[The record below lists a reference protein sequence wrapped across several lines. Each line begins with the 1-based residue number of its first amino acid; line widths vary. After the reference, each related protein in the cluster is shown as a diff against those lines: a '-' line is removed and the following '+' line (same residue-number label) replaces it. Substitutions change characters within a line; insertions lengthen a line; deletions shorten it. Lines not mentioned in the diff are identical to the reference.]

1 MKISEEIK
9 NLLKEDSTKEERDL
23 ILGITEKVEKLENE
37 YAELGKDYIKA
48 VKGISKPNPIEPTSK
63 LERLKN
69 NEEFVLFEDVL
80 DAYLEDSKKGE

>member
-9 NLLKEDSTKEERDL
+9 GLLKEDSTKEERDL

-48 VKGISKPNPIEPTSK
+48 VKGISKPNPKEPTSR
-63 LERLKN
+63 LEELKER
-69 NEEFVLFEDVL
+69 EEFVPFEDVL
-80 DAYLEDSKKGE
+80 DAYFEDNKKG